1 MVIIYHLK
9 STATIGSSIQNYF
22 DNPFWWRYRSE
33 EISPGEWC
41 YQYKWST
48 FSDCIKFTKRKKEIQ
63 PMQPMQ
69 LSITLS
75 ECILEKRQKSATSV
89 ILHLLG
95 HQLWGTIRT
104 CTEAKSQT
112 NATNVTLHPPMQVLC
127 GHIWKY
133 IVEKNQ
139 ANATS
144 VTMHALIQVLWGH
157 IWNRTLEK
165 NQTNVRGCS
174 RNMSAIFGRF

>member
-1 MVIIYHLK
+1 MIIYHLK

-95 HQLWGTIRT
+95 HQLWGTTRT

-112 NATNVTLHPPMQVLC
+112 NATNVTLHPPGQAAWD
-127 GHIWKY
+127 HIWKHTVVK
-133 IVEKNQ
+133 IQ
-139 ANATS
+139 TNATS
-144 VTMHALIQVLWGH
+144 VTIHDHQQVIWGNTFKYTVE
-157 IWNRTLEK
+157 IN
-165 NQTNVRGCS
+165 
-174 RNMSAIFGRF
+174 